1 MTTPD
6 LPQQP
11 DPTGPAGPS
20 QDVLGGIEPASVGK
34 GRSRRRTGIIVGA
47 AVAVL
52 GVTGAGVATA
62 MALSG
67 GGAQPEDVLPGSA
80 VAFVKLDLDPSAG
93 QKLNAYRLSQKFPDA
108 SEDLKGVDSLRDDVL
123 RSALEDS
130 GIDYDA
136 QVKPWIGDRA
146 GIAVLPAEADEVA
159 SVVAAVAYTD
169 RAEAEKALE
178 GELGDD
184 VAHAFVD
191 DYVLLSDDQAVVDAA
206 AADQDVLADTEGF
219 SDAVEALDGDQVA
232 LAWTDLGKIFD
243 LLPAETLEAAG
254 DQLAGYDPSGQVV
267 MGLHVEADAV
277 EVVGRGLGVR
287 SGREEQDSLPAPVG
301 TGLVGELP
309 AEAVAAL
316 SVAGLDASLAASYED
331 LLTTLEASGED
342 VEGQLEQ
349 FGLDLPEDLSTV
361 LGSDTAV
368 AGWGD
373 EQSPEGLLRTRSDDP
388 EAGVAVL
395 RKVYDAAG
403 GAELGPFDDV
413 VQAREDGLAVGTPG
427 ALAADGETL
436 SSLEAFTGAAPDAD
450 DASFVAWVDL
460 QQALTLAGVA
470 TPDTEPLKAVGMTAK
485 GTTEATVTM
494 RLTFR

>member
-6 LPQQP
+6 SPQQP
-11 DPTGPAGPS
+11 DPYGPAGPS
-20 QDVLGGIEPASVGK
+20 QDVLGGIEPAPAG

-67 GGAQPEDVLPGSA
+67 GGAQPEDVLPGRA

-146 GIAVLPAEADEVA
+146 GIAVLPADDGQNP

-169 RAEAEKALE
+169 RAEAEKALD
-178 GELGDD
+178 GELGAD

-206 AADQDVLADTEGF
+206 ADARDVLADADGF
-219 SDAVEALDGDQVA
+219 SDAVDALDGDQIA
-232 LAWTDLGKIFD
+232 LAWADFGKTFD
-243 LLPAETLEAAG
+243 SLPAEVKDASAG
-254 DQLAGYDPSGQVV
+254 QLADFDPSGQIV

-277 EVVGRGLGVR
+277 ELDGRALGIKT
-287 SGREEQDSLPAPVG
+287 GREEQDSLPAPVG

-309 AEAVAAL
+309 AEAIAAL
-316 SVAGLDASLAASYED
+316 SIAGLDASLAASYED
-331 LLTTLEASGED
+331 LLTSLEASGED

-403 GAELGPFDDV
+403 GAELGAFDDLV
-413 VQAREDGLAVGTPG
+413 EAREDGLAVGTPG
-427 ALAADGETL
+427 ALAADGKTL
-436 SSLEAFTGAAPDAD
+436 SSLEPFTGAVPEAD

-460 QQALTLAGVA
+460 QQALTLSGVA
-470 TPDTEPLKAVGMTAK
+470 TPDTEPLKAFGMTAK
-485 GTTEATVTM
+485 GTTEGTFTA
-494 RLTFR
+494 RLTFK